1 MAKIIDT
8 SQLDQLQLSPDENH
22 WVYNGLDNCLTLEI
36 FNELSATIDET
47 ARRTYEFSL
56 ALQAPVLEMNMR
68 GVLINQNRR
77 RDVIRDFERKQGIL
91 EAQLSYMLGE
101 VFDLRGFNWA
111 SPLQVKNLLYEV
123 MQLPVQKKRN
133 ANGIYAPSSDR
144 EALEALSFYY
154 IAEPIINHILGL
166 RDLGKSLG
174 FLRTPLDSDGRLR
187 TSFNIA
193 GTVTGRFSS
202 SADDFDV
209 GCVRPTAEALTPFGW
224 KKLGDLV
231 DGDSIAQWDKGRVT
245 FVPATFFW
253 TDFDGDLLEY
263 KTEQVSL
270 AVTPDHRVLSHT
282 YRGQSSTV
290 AAKEAA
296 RKAVQLIPV
305 AGRKG
310 FGTVDVPAYAAMLM
324 ADASQEE
331 THWRVAFKKSR
342 KIDRMKALLDIA
354 EVPYSKQEA
363 RLGYERFKINADP
376 TLPKKW
382 GPWVL
387 DLTHD
392 SALALVKEAA
402 HWDAHIRGKSFIFYN
417 ADKSQ
422 AEWFQTLA
430 NLVGFGTTMN
440 CQINSD
446 EAYGNNSWIYCVNV
460 KPRANIQV
468 MKKHWHKVPYTG
480 KVGCP
485 QVPSSYWL
493 VRENGF
499 ISVTGN
505 TNLQNITESLRSVFV
520 ADPGYKFANLD
531 LEQGDSRNV
540 GAICW
545 ELFHESHG
553 ETFAGAYLDACESGD
568 LHTIVTKMV
577 QPQLPWDGVNDK
589 AVAETDFYRGSSYRQ
604 ASKKLGHGSNY
615 LGQPGHMAK
624 QSKFPV
630 ANVKEFQAAY
640 FGAFPCIPAW
650 HKNVF
655 WKLSNLGYIETLF
668 GDRRVFFGR
677 PEEAAT
683 RREAVA
689 HAPQSM
695 TGKEINIG
703 ILNLWRANRVQLLIQ
718 VHDSILFQFPEE
730 QEDEIIPWALEA
742 LKAPLALSLGREFVV
757 PTEAKVGWT
766 WGSRQDWT
774 KGDFAKGLCSGNQIG
789 QCKNNNPDGLI
800 KWKGHDSRTRTET
813 RFKPSIL

>member
-8 SQLDQLQLSPDENH
+8 SELDSLSLSPDENH

-36 FNELSATIDET
+36 FNELSATIDDT

-68 GVLINQNRR
+68 GVLVNQNRR

-91 EAQLSYMLGE
+91 EAQLSYLLGE

-111 SPLQVKNLLYEV
+111 SPLQVKNLLYGV

-209 GCVRPTAEALTPFGW
+209 G
-224 KKLGDLV
+224 
-231 DGDSIAQWDKGRVT
+231 
-245 FVPATFFW
+245 
-253 TDFDGDLLEY
+253 
-263 KTEQVSL
+263 
-270 AVTPDHRVLSHT
+270 
-282 YRGQSSTV
+282 
-290 AAKEAA
+290 
-296 RKAVQLIPV
+296 
-305 AGRKG
+305 
-310 FGTVDVPAYAAMLM
+310 
-324 ADASQEE
+324 
-331 THWRVAFKKSR
+331 
-342 KIDRMKALLDIA
+342 
-354 EVPYSKQEA
+354 
-363 RLGYERFKINADP
+363 
-376 TLPKKW
+376 
-382 GPWVL
+382 
-387 DLTHD
+387 
-392 SALALVKEAA
+392 
-402 HWDAHIRGKSFIFYN
+402 
-417 ADKSQ
+417 
-422 AEWFQTLA
+422 
-430 NLVGFGTTMN
+430 
-440 CQINSD
+440 
-446 EAYGNNSWIYCVNV
+446 
-460 KPRANIQV
+460 
-468 MKKHWHKVPYTG
+468 
-480 KVGCP
+480 
-485 QVPSSYWL
+485 
-493 VRENGF
+493 
-499 ISVTGN
+499 

-577 QPQLPWDGVNDK
+577 QPQLPWGTMPDK
-589 AVAETDFYRGSSYRQ
+589 QVAEMEFYRGKSYRDG
-604 ASKKLGHGSNY
+604 SKKLGHGCLTEDHEVLTRNGWVPITDKPEEILTWKDNRSEFQQVQAWTDKPYTGKLHRFSGNSQDVRMTADHRVPYITEQRRPITRVRPAELGPQAFMPLGSGWVGGNEVVPAKLIAATMADGYIEKNWTAFHFHKQRKVNRIKLLCEEYGITYKIHGDKIRVAGNYPKHPGPFMFNWTADCLKQFVDELKYWDGHRGKTSVSIHSSIRKELEWYQTFGRILGVGGAIQKPQTSGFGTRMYTLQQNNRQYANGGSSYHERIEVENVRVLCPTVPASFFYVRRNGKISVTGNSNY

-624 QSKFPV
+624 QSKFPI

-742 LKAPLALSLGREFVV
+742 LKAPLTLSLGREFVV

-766 WGSRQDWT
+766 WGNHSDT
-774 KGDFAKGLCSGNQIG
+774 
-789 QCKNNNPDGLI
+789 NPDGLI
-800 KWKGHDSRTRTET
+800 KWKGSDPRTRTET